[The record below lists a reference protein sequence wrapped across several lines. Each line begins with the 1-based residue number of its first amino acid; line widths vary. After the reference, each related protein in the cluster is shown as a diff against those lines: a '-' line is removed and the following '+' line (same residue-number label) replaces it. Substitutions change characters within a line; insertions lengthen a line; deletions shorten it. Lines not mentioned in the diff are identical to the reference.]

1 MTLPS
6 EVRSHH
12 TVWVERPDGRT
23 AGIRYAMDGERI
35 VCFGDDGLT
44 GVPDGARLTAGVRGI
59 ATGPPEA
66 NFWIRVRDLSPDDVS
81 VALLSDIIGDAPLG
95 RDTDEVL
102 RRLETIRHSRRL
114 VALEGVG
121 GSQ

>member
-1 MTLPS
+1 MTLPT

-12 TVWVERPDGRT
+12 TIWVERPDGRT
-23 AGIRYAMDGERI
+23 AGIRYAMDGDRI

-66 NFWIRVRDLSPDDVS
+66 DFWIRVQDLKPDEVS
-81 VALLSDIIGDAPLG
+81 IALLSDIVGTAPLG
-95 RDTDEVL
+95 RTADEVNGK
-102 RRLETIRHSRRL
+102 LEEMRHSRRL
-114 VALEGVG
+114 VALDG
-121 GSQ
+121 